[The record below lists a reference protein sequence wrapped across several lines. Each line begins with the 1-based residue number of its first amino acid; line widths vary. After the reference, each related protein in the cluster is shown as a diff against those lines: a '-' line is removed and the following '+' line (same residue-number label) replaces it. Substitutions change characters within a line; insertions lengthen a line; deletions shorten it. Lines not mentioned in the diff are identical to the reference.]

1 MSKGL
6 PPPELLSSVSV
17 GSGDG
22 ADVEVSVAGGAV
34 DSAEEV
40 VVCDSSDEVGGPLEE
55 VVSGSSSVCA
65 AVVDV
70 DVVAWV
76 EAAVVV
82 VDGGRSVLD
91 VCGGLLE
98 VGVTTKVV
106 LVVIKVVLGA
116 SVELAL
122 ELELSGASSG
132 EALGHSK
139 PTRFPSKAC
148 PNTEA
153 ARASTSPHTTW
164 TVCWILASPLTH
176 SAEHAPPSTKSS
188 TEQPGIR
195 AL

>member
-116 SVELAL
+116 S
-122 ELELSGASSG
+122 SG